1 MGLLYMK
8 GGVGGW
14 GKGGE
19 EGVEGEGR
27 RDGGGGVGRERGG
40 EIIYFWKGRN

>member
-14 GKGGE
+14 GKGG
-19 EGVEGEGR
+19 R
-27 RDGGGGVGRERGG
+27 RGCRRGG
-40 EIIYFWKGRN
+40 EERWGWWGGARKRGRDHIFLEG

>member
-14 GKGGE
+14 GKGGRRGCRRGGE
-19 EGVEGEGR
+19 ER
-27 RDGGGGVGRERGG
+27 WGGGVGRERGG
-40 EIIYFWKGRN
+40 EIIYFWKGKN

>member
-19 EGVEGEGR
+19 EGVDGEGR

>member
-19 EGVEGEGR
+19 EGVDGEGR
-27 RDGGGGVGRERGG
+27 REGGGGVGRERGG